1 MSLSQPQLDQLRN
14 AINADANLTA
24 FVAAKDAQS
33 IAAYL
38 RGASTFSVYRTTTDV
53 DSIFDAIQWVNLTPA
68 DNPDGTA
75 AFTNIA
81 LACQGRQFNVQTM
94 LVGRTFINSSK
105 NTVRKGLQDALTNV
119 PSGAGGALVNAGW
132 SAVKQAMTRLANRY
146 EAIFATGNGTSGSP
160 GDLGVEGDPSIGE
173 IGAAMWL
180 PDGTPR

>member
-81 LACQGRQFNVQTM
+81 LACQGRQFNIQTM

-132 SAVKQAMTRLANRY
+132 SFVKQAMTRLANRY
-146 EAIFATGNGTSGSP
+146 EAIFATGTGTSGSP

-180 PDGTPR
+180 PDGAPR

>member
-1 MSLSQPQLDQLRN
+1 MALSQPQLDQLRN

-24 FVAAKDAQS
+24 FVASKDAQS

-38 RGASTFSVYRTTTDV
+38 RDESTFSVYKSTTQV
-53 DSIFDAIQWVNLTPA
+53 DAIFDAIQWKNMTPA

-75 AFTNIA
+75 VFTNIA
-81 LACQGRQFNVQTM
+81 LSCQGRQFNIQTM
-94 LVGRTFINSSK
+94 LVGRDFINSSQ
-105 NTVRKGLQDALTNV
+105 NTVRKGLQDALTDV

-146 EAIFATGNGTSGSP
+146 EAIFATGTGTSGSP